1 MGPGAVSA
9 SSDPCLASAA
19 KAAFCGALAAGAV
32 MEIPWNPRRSTL
44 RRGQCRPCGLDCC
57 VAKTRHHCGCYFAQ
71 RLAVPRD
78 ARCSWAARFL
88 PITLGSFP
96 WSEPHRR
103 LKRSGSRRKKA
114 RRGHLRALWG
124 SGLGATRAR
133 HFTDQRL
140 LIGSTS
146 RRSAPVNS
154 WRGRPILYSGSPIIS
169 FSWAIQPTVRA
180 SAKMAVNS
188 DTGMPMARCT
198 MPE

>member
-1 MGPGAVSA
+1 M
-9 SSDPCLASAA
+9 
-19 KAAFCGALAAGAV
+19 AAFCGALAAGAV

-44 RRGQCRPCGLDCC
+44 RCGQCRPCGLDCC

-114 RRGHLRALWG
+114 RRGHLRALGFRPGRHARQALHRSALADRQHVAALAKEHPG
-124 SGLGATRAR
+124 SGQRHTGQGRQPAVADDGGKLRAE
-133 HFTDQRL
+133 H
-140 LIGSTS
+140 GK
-146 RRSAPVNS
+146 
-154 WRGRPILYSGSPIIS
+154 
-169 FSWAIQPTVRA
+169 TVRCG
-180 SAKMAVNS
+180 KIILWVV
-188 DTGMPMARCT
+188 
-198 MPE
+198 